1 MYSSPET
8 DIDYFDN
15 FWKFSS
21 NVERFVRV
29 GTKTFAQTG
38 IFIIIKL
45 SKKSEEGFFNYRQQ
59 VNLSSGKHE
68 SLADN

>member
-8 DIDYFDN
+8 DIDYFDS

-29 GTKTFAQTG
+29 GTKTFAETG
-38 IFIIIKL
+38 IFITIKL
-45 SKKSEEGFFNYRQQ
+45 SKKGEEGFFNYRQEI
-59 VNLSSGKHE
+59 N
-68 SLADN
+68 